1 MICCLCTCRWQH
13 HSGSNCQ
20 CHNQFYK
27 QLQYWDWVSRRP
39 DNGISVSRSVP
50 TVVCPLVHA
59 HPRVLPYSAEGIP
72 EPMPP
77 KTIILVVP
85 WAATGVIFAF
95 TALGV
100 IFALVCSVL
109 TCALWNRRYIWH
121 SNVVATICAQS
132 KMKWCVS
139 HVLQTVT
146 SISVVQASLTTQ
158 LERENTYWQVLML
171 WAYYRFCTVF
181 SSGRTI
187 SHSP

>member
-50 TVVCPLVHA
+50 TIVCPLVHA
-59 HPRVLPYSAEGIP
+59 HPSVLPSSAEGIP
-72 EPMPP
+72 EPP

-109 TCALWNRRYIWH
+109 TCALWNRRYVCIGYWMRWRLGCDL
-121 SNVVATICAQS
+121 SPEARSAEGN
-132 KMKWCVS
+132 KS
-139 HVLQTVT
+139 HPNQHR
-146 SISVVQASLTTQ
+146 IQ
-158 LERENTYWQVLML
+158 
-171 WAYYRFCTVF
+171 
-181 SSGRTI
+181 
-187 SHSP
+187 